1 MIVLISIALTRL
13 NEALNLNRESSEKEP
28 YPKNV
33 NTAVVTVN
41 LATFISTEYKQKRH
55 VTDSDESIT
64 LHRSEYCALTLR
76 KIVEDE
82 SQ

>member
-41 LATFISTEYKQKRH
+41 LATFISAEYS
-55 VTDSDESIT
+55 VTDSDESISSH
-64 LHRSEYCALTLR
+64 LFRYCALTLR